1 MPSRCED
8 SSKGTYHLILLVAS
22 FAPKSRCFPKVS
34 SQLPSRT
41 HHTELHVQTIKI
53 QAIANIRRHLLL
65 PSSMTASLQDA
76 QVRYL
81 KDMRTLLWLA
91 CASRE
96 WRTVATQSVCWDPRE
111 KRAIVYEYVKQFL
124 TYMRAPARVARLLAS

>member
-1 MPSRCED
+1 
-8 SSKGTYHLILLVAS
+8 
-22 FAPKSRCFPKVS
+22 
-34 SQLPSRT
+34 
-41 HHTELHVQTIKI
+41 
-53 QAIANIRRHLLL
+53 
-65 PSSMTASLQDA
+65 MTASLQDA